1 MKKITIE
8 LVEDEKIGGYSIFSN
23 DIFDNNELVIAE
35 GEDVLD
41 AIQNFWHTVMN
52 IELNIKKNERNN
64 K

>member
-23 DIFDNNELVIAE
+23 DIFDNNELVITE

-41 AIQNFWHTVMN
+41 AIENFWHTVMN
-52 IELNIKKNERNN
+52 IELNIKKNERYN